1 LKPFDVEKL
10 KHLLDHDNHEMRERL
25 RKFLEGPLFVPKF
38 NISLEEERDLAYKR
52 LKAVCSNDFISV
64 LVRYL
69 FELILC

>member
-1 LKPFDVEKL
+1 
-10 KHLLDHDNHEMRERL
+10 MRERL
-25 RKFLEGPLFVPKF
+25 RKFLEGPLFVPRF

-69 FELILC
+69 FKLILC